1 MENRMNKDYE
11 KRMLIA
17 FIISFVLIGVMWW
30 NSRRNQ
36 PAVPVVQTN
45 MVVTVT
51 NSVSALQDERPA
63 SPQEVN
69 FRPVNSRTQYFN
81 LNWKDELTMQI
92 SSLGG
97 RITALA
103 IDGDWNRYE
112 EPVSLLATNL
122 TLPAGDL
129 ALGDTLQLM
138 NYQGRP
144 QYSLKSRT
152 SNSLVLTAR
161 LEVRGRPLE
170 IVRSYTLSSNYQIT
184 EDISFRNL
192 SSEALNLDLNGRS
205 FTVNSL
211 FEVVSLKEASPQDRL
226 ETFYNQNGRKQK
238 SLHIGL
244 IDRLQGRKLEDTLV
258 SEPRWLAMHN
268 NYFLAAVIP
277 QGQGWEG
284 RFKQLYTAKK
294 DTYRQISMSLEQKPF
309 VLDKGES
316 KTFSVKY
323 YAGPR
328 KEDVAKKVD
337 DSLRLLFKWGV
348 VFNWLMKPIEWLIHG
363 GMFLLGKV
371 ISNWGIVIILL
382 ALIIKLLLSPLSI
395 KAAVSIKRMNLLQPK
410 LKNLQEKYK
419 DDQQKVQAKTMELY
433 KKEGVNP
440 LGGCLPMLLQIP
452 VFFALYRVLS
462 TSVELRGAKF
472 LWIQDLTQP
481 DTLFMISNFHFN
493 LLPLLMTAIQLV
505 QTKLQSTNNP
515 AMAQQNKLNTYM
527 LPVMFLF
534 LFWNM
539 PAGLVLY
546 WTIQN
551 VYTIAEQFII
561 NQDKYVK
568 LK

>member
-1 MENRMNKDYE
+1 MNKDYE
-11 KRMLIA
+11 KRMLVA

-30 NSRRNQ
+30 NSRRNMQ
-36 PAVPVVQTN
+36 KPMEFQTN
-45 MVVTVT
+45 TTVVLTNIVNKTVET
-51 NSVSALQDERPA
+51 RPA
-63 SPQEVN
+63 SPEQVA
-69 FRPVNSRTQYFN
+69 FRSSGKVQDYSLSWNGQIN
-81 LNWKDELTMQI
+81 MQI
-92 SSLGG
+92 STLGG
-97 RITALA
+97 RISGLS

-112 EPVSLLATNL
+112 TSVPLLASNTV
-122 TLPAGDL
+122 LPAGDL
-129 ALGDTLQLM
+129 ALGDTSQLM
-138 NYQGRP
+138 NYSGRP
-144 QYSLKSRT
+144 IYSLKSQT
-152 SNSLVLTAR
+152 SNSLVLAAR
-161 LEVRGRPLE
+161 LDIKGHPVE
-170 IVRSYTLSSNYQIT
+170 IQRSYTLNSNYQLL
-184 EDISFRNL
+184 EEISFRNL
-192 SSEALNLDLNGRS
+192 SSEVVNVDLNGKS

-211 FEVVSLKEASPQDRL
+211 FELVNMQEASPRNRI
-226 ETFYNQNGRKQK
+226 ETYYDSANNKK
-238 SLHIGL
+238 EKALNLGL
-244 IDRLQGRKLEDTLV
+244 IDRIQGKKLEDTV
-258 SEPRWLAMHN
+258 TPDPKWMVMMDS
-268 NYFLAAVIP
+268 YFLTAVIP

-294 DTYRQISMSLEQKPF
+294 GSYQQISMSLEKAPF
-309 VLDKGES
+309 VLEKGES

-323 YAGPR
+323 YIGPR
-328 KEDVAKKVD
+328 KEDLARKVD
-337 DSLRLLFKWGV
+337 DSLKLVFNWGWM
-348 VFNWLMKPIEWLIHG
+348 FNWLMKPIVWLMNFLI
-363 GMFLLGKV
+363 FLLGKV

-382 ALIIKLLLSPLSI
+382 ALIIKLVLSPLSI

-419 DDQQKVQAKTMELY
+419 DDQQKLQAKTMELY

-462 TSVELRGAKF
+462 TSVELRGARF
-472 LWIQDLTQP
+472 LWIKDLTQP
-481 DTLFMISNFHFN
+481 DTLFMISSFQFN

-515 AMAQQNKLNTYM
+515 TMAQQNKLNTYM

-551 VYTIAEQFII
+551 VYTIFEQFII